1 MQRILGWKCEMAMK
15 GGRLSEG
22 DVVICPAGGQEH
34 YLEGA
39 SCYKRIW
46 ENGKPKC
53 EKYWRNVPNM
63 GYCSVFDYD
72 SFCSDMENIG
82 QSVQRL
88 GYLGRMNMRVL
99 SFLLE
104 GRNK

>member
-22 DVVICPAGGQEH
+22 DVVICPAGGQKH

-63 GYCSVFDYD
+63 GYCSVFDYAVTWKILAPHA
-72 SFCSDMENIG
+72 CLALN
-82 QSVQRL
+82 
-88 GYLGRMNMRVL
+88 
-99 SFLLE
+99 
-104 GRNK
+104 